1 MKFRSPLKKP
11 DVETLRDD
19 HGYDL
24 ILELDFNDMIP
35 FVLKSI
41 KRKSALSIIYAGINL
56 ALLLFIAFYLINGI
70 KSVSLAWGP
79 VLRQILTGIFAGT
92 ILIIPIH
99 ELLHG
104 LVYRILGAKK
114 IRFGTDLQQFIF
126 FVTADRFP
134 VSGRE
139 IIYLALTPFTAIN
152 IITIFI
158 IVTWFPHLMLFSL
171 FLLLSHNMM
180 CIGDFAMV
188 NYVMQGNKRIYN
200 YDVVDERKSYFYRV
214 LF

>member
-1 MKFRSPLKKP
+1 MRFRSPLKKP

-19 HGYDL
+19 DGYDL

-35 FVLKSI
+35 FVLKNI
-41 KRKSALSIIYAGINL
+41 KRKSALSILYAGINL
-56 ALLLFIAFYLINGI
+56 AMFSFIAFCLINGI
-70 KSVSLAWGP
+70 KSESMVWGP
-79 VLRQILTGIFAGT
+79 VLRQVLTGIVAGT
-92 ILIIPIH
+92 ILIIPVH

-104 LVYRILGAKK
+104 LVYRLLGAKK

-139 IIYLALTPFTAIN
+139 IIYLALTPFMVIN

-171 FLLLSHNMM
+171 FFLLSHNMM
-180 CIGDFAMV
+180 CIGDFAIV
-188 NYVMQGNKRIYN
+188 NYVMQEKRRIYN
-200 YDVVDERKSYFYRV
+200 YDVVDERKSYFYQV